1 MSELRN
7 LLNMIGEPIV
17 SPSGAVTPPP
27 PLLSFPDAYTLA
39 DAPQGGAPLEYIA
52 GGLVQHKMLTLIS
65 GPPKARKSFLLMDLA
80 VAIAGGGAWLGKDAT
95 RARVLLV
102 DLETVPHY
110 LTNRLEWIVED
121 SGNAGLRARE
131 NLTVLPWRHV
141 TIQPGATPA
150 RMMEAIRAQ
159 ADKCQA
165 DVVLIDSV
173 YLMLNGDESDPLAVA
188 DLLKELVRLSDT
200 RAVVFTHHYA
210 KGSASAQAQKSAID
224 RASGSSWWSRFA
236 DVLIPLTPPVQEPGD
251 TRQTLVVEPS
261 IRHHPQ
267 MAPISIEWTEGPRF
281 RILSAEQTETLQQRR
296 PIRETQNDL
305 RQAKNAQDREVQV
318 LAEVQELSE
327 GEGSVSLSKLRTKCK
342 SIATGGTFTRIL
354 ERLEGQKRILH
365 FQDKKGGHRIR
376 LAQEVVQLR
385 FREDP
390 PPGGLVDVELEDGE
404 IPEQTLEEALRDG

>member
-1 MSELRN
+1 
-7 LLNMIGEPIV
+7 
-17 SPSGAVTPPP
+17 
-27 PLLSFPDAYTLA
+27 
-39 DAPQGGAPLEYIA
+39 
-52 GGLVQHKMLTLIS
+52 
-65 GPPKARKSFLLMDLA
+65 
-80 VAIAGGGAWLGKDAT
+80 
-95 RARVLLV
+95 
-102 DLETVPHY
+102 
-110 LTNRLEWIVED
+110 
-121 SGNAGLRARE
+121 
-131 NLTVLPWRHV
+131 
-141 TIQPGATPA
+141 
-150 RMMEAIRAQ
+150 MEAIRAQ
-159 ADKCQA
+159 ADKCRA

-188 DLLKELVRLSDT
+188 ELLKELVKLCDT
-200 RAVVFTHHYA
+200 RAVAFTHHYA

-251 TRQTLVVEPS
+251 TRKTLIVEPS

-267 MAPISIEWTEGPRF
+267 MDPISIEWTEGPRF
-281 RILSAEQTETLQQRR
+281 RMLSAEQTETLQQAR
-296 PIRETQNDL
+296 PIRESQSDL
-305 RQAKNAQDREVQV
+305 RQAKNAKDREVQV

-354 ERLEGQKRILH
+354 ERLVGQKQILH

-385 FREDP
+385 FEEDP
-390 PPGGLVDVELEDGE
+390 PPGGLVDVELEDEE